1 MICDHF
7 VIEHTETGE
16 FETDGMG
23 NTVHFSYYEDAAE
36 YIKENELEDVEIVA
50 QY

>member
-7 VIEHTETGE
+7 VIEHTDSGE
-16 FETDGMG
+16 FETDEMG
-23 NTVHFSYYEDAAE
+23 NAVYFSYYEDAAE
-36 YIKENELEDVEIVA
+36 YIKEHELEDVEIVA